1 MKIDIKTGNP
11 VLSNKFGGMS
21 GPAIKPIALRC
32 VWDVYNAC
40 DIPIVGVGGISNY
53 EDVVEFLYAGAS
65 VVQIGTAIMDN
76 GPEIFND
83 INEDLSNFIKE
94 SDFNSINDMVGF
106 AHKENN
112 NGGID

>member
-1 MKIDIKTGNP
+1 M
-11 VLSNKFGGMS
+11 
-21 GPAIKPIALRC
+21 
-32 VWDVYNAC
+32 
-40 DIPIVGVGGISNY
+40 
-53 EDVVEFLYAGAS
+53 
-65 VVQIGTAIMDN
+65 QIGTAIMDN

-94 SDFNSINDMVGF
+94 SNFNSINDMVGF